1 MTYFIGAVML
11 AVMAWLVKY
20 KKVTW
25 LISGY
30 NTASTEEQQKYDVDK
45 LCRYYGNFL
54 FILTAIM
61 LIMAILSILLPNFLS
76 LITWIGLAVLLIT
89 LVVGIAWMNSNNR
102 VKKD

>member
-61 LIMAILSILLPNFLS
+61 LIMAILSILLPTFLS

-89 LVVGIAWMNSNNR
+89 LVVGIAWMNSNNH
-102 VKKD
+102 VKKG

>member
-1 MTYFIGAVML
+1 MTYFIATALL

-30 NTASTEEQQKYDVDK
+30 NTASAEERQKYDVDK
-45 LCRYYGNFL
+45 LCRYFGNFL
-54 FILTAIM
+54 FVLAAIM
-61 LIMAILSILLPNFLS
+61 LIMAILSVVFPAYLT
-76 LITWIGLAVLLIT
+76 LITWIGLAVLLVA
-89 LVVGIAWMNSNNR
+89 LVTGVALMNTNNR

>member
-1 MTYFIGAVML
+1 MTYFIAAALL

-54 FILTAIM
+54 FVLTAIM
-61 LIMAILSILLPNFLS
+61 LIMAILSVLLPAYLA

-89 LVVGIAWMNSNNR
+89 LVAGIALMNTNNR
-102 VKKD
+102 VKKN